1 MDKESLPSYKE
12 IHTIIFDF
20 DGVYTDNKVFL
31 SQDGQEIVQ
40 CDRSDGLAFDILR
53 AFKKQ
58 YNWEIRY
65 FVLSTETNKVVK
77 MRCKKLGI
85 KCYQGVTNKLDFLR
99 KKLQQKINS
108 DPKGVIYLGNDL
120 NDLGIMKYVGW
131 PISPLDAHPMILSQ
145 AKIILPR
152 KGGSGVVRYLIE
164 ELIGLN
170 KDKSLLEELGI

>member
-20 DGVYTDNKVFL
+20 DGVFTDNKVFL

-77 MRCKKLGI
+77 NSKNTAFAFANVFPNANNVLLKPA
-85 KCYQGVTNKLDFLR
+85 KR
-99 KKLQQKINS
+99 K
-108 DPKGVIYLGNDL
+108 
-120 NDLGIMKYVGW
+120 
-131 PISPLDAHPMILSQ
+131 
-145 AKIILPR
+145 
-152 KGGSGVVRYLIE
+152 
-164 ELIGLN
+164 IGQNGRTMAL
-170 KDKSLLEELGI
+170 